1 MSEKRLSILESI
13 KQKLKR
19 FDNKPLE
26 NKSFEKNDLEDD
38 FNYNIKE
45 SSQKQELIENKE
57 DLQTNSNLENIKK
70 ETQNL
75 SSIDFNEDEIENYE
89 EEFDIEDD
97 TIEKIKTI
105 KSSYNNFTNEAG
117 EDSFN
122 LEELTKN
129 VKIDNNSDVE
139 NEEDDLDLDLDNS
152 SSEEE
157 STPENEEE
165 LQLDEE
171 ESEEDSTE
179 EDENEEHLSEENN
192 EEDDL
197 DLDLDNS
204 SSEEES
210 TPENE
215 EDLNADEEE
224 NEEDFDLRE
233 KEDEQTEIAEIVESE
248 KYENRQSLL
257 KQEVID
263 STSQLI
269 NKLITASNIAKSM
282 EEMANQV
289 DIEKIAIEAMMPKIE
304 EWLNNNL
311 TELVEK
317 IVREE
322 ISKIIP
328 QK

>member
-26 NKSFEKNDLEDD
+26 NKSLEKNDLEDD
-38 FNYNIKE
+38 FNYNIEKPTQQQE
-45 SSQKQELIENKE
+45 SIEDKE
-57 DLQTNSNLENIKK
+57 DLQINSNLENIKK
-70 ETQNL
+70 EPQN
-75 SSIDFNEDEIENYE
+75 SSNIDFNEDEIEDYE
-89 EEFDIEDD
+89 EELDIEDD

-105 KSSYNNFTNEAG
+105 KGSYNNFTNEAG

-122 LEELTKN
+122 LEELTKD
-129 VKIDNNSDVE
+129 VKIDDNTDTENEEDSTKENE

-157 STPENEEE
+157 STPENEDE

-171 ESEEDSTE
+171 ESEEEPTE

-192 EEDDL
+192 EEDL
-197 DLDLDNS
+197 NV
-204 SSEEES
+204 
-210 TPENE
+210 
-215 EDLNADEEE
+215 EDD
-224 NEEDFDLRE
+224 
-233 KEDEQTEIAEIVESE
+233 EDEQTTTAEIVESE
-248 KYENRQSLL
+248 RYENKQSLL

-263 STSQLI
+263 SASQSI

-311 TELVEK
+311 SELVEK
-317 IVREE
+317 IVKEE

>member
-45 SSQKQELIENKE
+45 SAQKQELIENKE

-122 LEELTKN
+122 LEELTKDI
-129 VKIDNNSDVE
+129 KIDDNAGTK

-157 STPENEEE
+157 STA
-165 LQLDEE
+165 
-171 ESEEDSTE
+171 
-179 EDENEEHLSEENN
+179 
-192 EEDDL
+192 
-197 DLDLDNS
+197 
-204 SSEEES
+204 
-210 TPENE
+210 ENE
-215 EDLNADEEE
+215 EDLNVEDDE
-224 NEEDFDLRE
+224 D
-233 KEDEQTEIAEIVESE
+233 KQTTTAEIVESE
-248 KYENRQSLL
+248 RYENN
-257 KQEVID
+257 D
-263 STSQLI
+263 
-269 NKLITASNIAKSM
+269 
-282 EEMANQV
+282 
-289 DIEKIAIEAMMPKIE
+289 
-304 EWLNNNL
+304 
-311 TELVEK
+311 
-317 IVREE
+317 
-322 ISKIIP
+322 
-328 QK
+328 